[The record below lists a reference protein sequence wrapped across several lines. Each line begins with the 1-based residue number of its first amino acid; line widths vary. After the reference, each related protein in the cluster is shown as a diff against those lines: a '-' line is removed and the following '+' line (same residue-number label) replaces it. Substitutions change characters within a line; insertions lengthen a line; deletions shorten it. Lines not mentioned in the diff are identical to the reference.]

1 MKKTLNLSTI
11 TTGTEGLVHITDKIE
26 YGTAFDNNYNASKT
40 NPTYFKVG
48 SPYTQGNV
56 LRSLFDINNN
66 GVLLYAP
73 TTLDKLNIT
82 TEYESIFNLYPNLR
96 NYPYLTPEYTYD
108 ISTISSNSKDFPI
121 FRYPGKGF
129 GNSEFYNASNSI
141 TGLPDVLCATTLNS
155 YYFSNIFYGRLDVTN
170 GASNTGLKY
179 PYSGKLYSGNLVQLN
194 IEENQDDSQF
204 GNIKVTMYQNG
215 RGIPNDDPTSPY
227 FSGNQY
233 GYAYYPTI
241 PNLKIMPE
249 LSTGCIPGNNN
260 ACLGVA
266 LNTESPGCFPSGPG
280 VEGSPLKA
288 KQSTGGGRYTSTRDQ
303 IYKYNKDPND
313 LDTDTFYWE
322 DWFYHPSPFTSPSV
336 NISFNRVPRVLSPEN
351 SNQNYYAPWAKWYA
365 YTGSTGNLNFKNG
378 DPVPVLSKGTVTT
391 TVGSASNIGAQ
402 VYFEPD
408 VEEGDN
414 PIDNPNYVSVSIVP
428 LFQGEK
434 VKLGSEVYATCLGH
448 VITPEPI
455 GFSPYPPAS
464 YDDASGNI
472 RGFAPFPIED
482 VLIGIQRDGRRE
494 NPWYDW
500 FDPTYGA
507 TGWTGTPQYLLSGI
521 PDEGTAIIETR
532 NGKTLDYLNQSNQ
545 GTSIVQAVSTV
556 SGASV
561 SGSGRMDLIAPTGRR
576 KVDRGAP
583 RGGADGLNQKLDTR
597 LTKFPGTVENSLC
610 IGNSLEE
617 ITGTGA
623 WTYTG
628 TINDFDQTPDVVGAR
643 YTTGLYD
650 TRVATGSGKGATIDV
665 TAVSS
670 DGSITIAALNSN
682 GSGYT
687 NGDILTLMTPSGSLN
702 WAKGTISYYQN
713 CGSVVLDTI
722 TNITLNPFGSNYVS
736 HHFVQGYNISANNLI
751 IEATTTINTGIENT
765 FALIS
770 FITSVSVFDVSDVSR
785 YPVGT
790 FVALMN
796 DDHPSNW
803 AIVEVLT
810 NDGISTITIGIVK
823 NGGRNVYE
831 IGTFL
836 YSTMI
841 VSFSPDTP
849 SKSDPAPQGTLVGGT
864 IGTFPSVEM
873 SIVASGLQGTIDEIK
888 LINIPGN
895 NKTNDL
901 ILVNQK
907 GSDLNCI
914 FQLKNEVSK
923 IVSPSAKLIT
933 GGAGYWYHS
942 LFYSD
947 ALTHRTGYDNLTSN
961 LANVNNPGSVFSG
974 ATVLIGP
981 VKVGGTVNNISF
993 LHNVPSAYT
1002 GSPGQIQT
1010 IEQTFPISLA
1020 NQPVSGGGTQNEP
1033 STGWVSYVTRNTAT
1047 FRQSVRAFISNAG
1060 SGYTVGGPFNI
1071 TGGSGTDGT
1080 VFIVKVD
1087 ELGQVECLT
1096 FDNMGTGYQFGDI
1109 VGISGGGGID
1119 LEFTLRV
1126 PVSRELDLY
1135 FQDLDNLTPI
1145 LHFNPIILDGGTGY
1159 TVGGPFITSCPV
1171 YDVNTL
1177 GTANGFDIS
1186 VNILQ
1191 VDTNGSI
1198 TELEI
1203 VIPPTIATKAYYGY
1217 QLDYNIIIESGD
1229 SNAIIKLSKPIKAS
1243 PIEFTNGGSS
1253 YPPGTT
1259 VVSTFNLS
1267 QNNLVTLCG
1276 LETTGAG
1283 ECEVLDYTASDLKP
1297 YFWDLTR
1304 YTVGDVIAFNQNGNI
1319 SATAEILTIDQA
1331 TQAITFNQ
1339 LTVGAGYVQ
1348 PASSMYGFLSTV
1360 NLSQTATL
1368 VDITAN
1374 ENGEVTSISPQAYPS
1389 GTNYNDFL
1397 VIEDGDNNCV
1407 FQIASERDVPP
1418 IWQSHENGRQAT
1430 ATEWNDYKTV
1440 MKSSVNLL
1448 DHRLVLQFDKF
1459 YPNFYNNSWY
1469 FYGDPDNKDPY
1480 SAGICNYPEF
1490 L

>member
-1 MKKTLNLSTI
+1 MKKTITDLSTI
-11 TTGTEGLVHITDKIE
+11 TTGTEGLVHITDKID
-26 YGTAFDNNYNASKT
+26 YGTVFDNNYNASKT

-66 GVLLYAP
+66 GVLLYVP
-73 TTLDKLNIT
+73 TTLDKSNIT
-82 TEYESIFNLYPNLR
+82 TEYESIFNLYPNLT
-96 NYPYLTPEYTYD
+96 NYPYLTPEYTND
-108 ISTISSNSKDFPI
+108 ISTITANSKEFPI

-129 GNSEFYNASNSI
+129 GCSEFYNASNSI
-141 TGLPDVLCATTLNS
+141 SGLPCPYGGETTLNS
-155 YYFSNIFYGRLDVTN
+155 YYFSNIFNGRLDVTN

-204 GNIKVTMYQNG
+204 GNVKVILYQNG
-215 RGIPNDDPTSPY
+215 RGIPNDNPDSPY

-233 GYAYYPTI
+233 GNAYYPTI

-260 ACLGVA
+260 ACLGIT
-266 LNTESPGCFPSGPG
+266 LNTETPGTRPG
-280 VEGSPLKA
+280 LEGAPIKPKGLN
-288 KQSTGGGRYTSTRDQ
+288 GRTLGTRDQ
-303 IYKYNKDPND
+303 IYKYNNHPAD
-313 LDTDTFYWE
+313 LDTSTFYWE

-336 NISFNRVPRVLSPEN
+336 NISFTRTPRVLSPEN
-351 SNQNYYAPWAKWYA
+351 SNQNYYAPWPKWYA
-365 YTGSTGNLNFKNG
+365 YTGSNNNLNFKNG
-378 DPVPVLSKGTVTT
+378 DPVPVLSQGTVTT
-391 TVGSASNIGAQ
+391 TIGAASNIGAQ

-414 PIDNPNYVSVSIVP
+414 PIDNPNYVSVSVVP

-434 VKLGSEVYATCLGH
+434 VKIGSEVYANCLGH

-455 GFSPYPPAS
+455 GVSPYPPAS
-464 YDDASGNI
+464 YDDASGGI
-472 RGFAPFPIED
+472 QGSVSSTFED
-482 VLIGIQRDGRRE
+482 VFAGVQRDGRRE

-532 NGKTLDYLNQSNQ
+532 NGSSLDYLNQSNQ
-545 GTSIVQAVSTV
+545 GTSIIQAISTT

-561 SGSGRMDLIAPTGRR
+561 GGSGRMDLIAPTGRR
-576 KVDRGAP
+576 KVGI
-583 RGGADGLNQKLDTR
+583 NQKLDNR
-597 LTKFPGTVENSLC
+597 LTKFPGTVENALC

-617 ITGTGA
+617 ITGTGMWA
-623 WTYTG
+623 YTG
-628 TINDFDQTPDVVGAR
+628 TILDFDQTPDITGAR

-650 TRVATGSGKGATIDV
+650 TRVANGDGTGATIDI
-665 TAVSS
+665 TAVNS
-670 DGSITIAALNSN
+670 DGSITTATLNSN
-682 GSGYT
+682 GSEYT
-687 NGDILTLMTPSGSLN
+687 NGDILTLMTPSGSGSLPFP

-713 CGSVVLDTI
+713 CGSVVLDTV
-722 TNITLNPFGSNYVS
+722 TPGITLNPFGSNYVS
-736 HHFVQGYNISANNLI
+736 QHFVPGYNISANNLI
-751 IEATTTINTGIENT
+751 IEATTTINTGIGNS

-770 FITSVSVFDVSDVSR
+770 FITSVSVFDVLDVTR

-790 FVALMN
+790 YVALMN

-803 AIVEVLT
+803 AVVEVLT
-810 NDGISTITIGIVK
+810 NDGATITIDIVK

-836 YSTMI
+836 YSTII
-841 VSFSPDTP
+841 VSFSPNP
-849 SKSDPAPQGTLVGGT
+849 PNIFQEAPQGTLVGGT
-864 IGTFPSVEM
+864 IGTFPNVEM
-873 SIVASGLQGTIDEIK
+873 SITASGVNGTINEIK
-888 LINIPGN
+888 LIKIPEN
-895 NKTNDL
+895 NRTDDI

-907 GSDLNCI
+907 GSDLNCV
-914 FQLKNEVSK
+914 FLLKNEVSN
-923 IVSPSAKLIT
+923 IVSPSAKLVT

-947 ALTHRTGYDNLTSN
+947 ALTQRTSYDNFTSN
-961 LANVNNPGSVFSG
+961 LSNVNNPGSVFSG
-974 ATVLIGP
+974 ANVLIGP
-981 VKVGGTVNNISF
+981 VKVGGVVNNISF
-993 LHNVPSAYT
+993 LHNTPTYT

-1010 IEQTFPISLA
+1010 VEQTFPISLA

-1047 FRQSVRAFISNAG
+1047 FRQSVRVFISNAG
-1060 SGYTVGGPFNI
+1060 SGYTVGGPFDI

-1080 VFIVKVD
+1080 IFITKVD
-1087 ELGQVECLT
+1087 ELGQITCVK
-1096 FDNMGTGYQFGDI
+1096 FDNVGTGYQFGDV
-1109 VGISGGGGID
+1109 VGISTIGTGAE
-1119 LEFTLRV
+1119 LTLRI
-1126 PVSRELDLY
+1126 PISRELDLY
-1135 FQDLDNLTPI
+1135 FQESERLTPI
-1145 LHFNPIILDGGTGY
+1145 LHFNPVIIDGGTGY
-1159 TVGGPFITSCPV
+1159 TVGGPFTTDCPV
-1171 YDVNTL
+1171 YDENTNP
-1177 GTANGFDIS
+1177 ANKRGFNIN

-1191 VDTNGSI
+1191 VDADGAI

-1203 VIPPTIATKAYYGY
+1203 IIPPPSNNDAYFSY
-1217 QLDYNIIIESGD
+1217 QLDYNIIVESGD
-1229 SNAIIKLSKPIKAS
+1229 ENSLIKLSKPIKAS

-1253 YPPGTT
+1253 YPIGTT
-1259 VVSTFNLS
+1259 NNISTLNLS

-1304 YTVGDVIAFNQNGNI
+1304 YTVGDVIAFNQDGNI
-1319 SATAEILTIDQA
+1319 SATAEILTINLA
-1331 TQAITFNQ
+1331 TQEITFNQ
-1339 LTVGAGYVQ
+1339 LTVGTGYVQ

-1368 VDITAN
+1368 VDITVN
-1374 ENGEVTSISPQAYPS
+1374 PDGEVTSISPQTFPS

-1397 VIEDGDNNCV
+1397 VIEAGDNNCV

-1418 IWQSHENGRQAT
+1418 IWQQSENGREAT
-1430 ATEWNDYKTV
+1430 ATEWNDFKAI

-1448 DHRLVLQFDKF
+1448 DYRLVINFHKF

-1480 SAGICNYPEF
+1480 SAGICNHRVI
-1490 L
+1490 